1 MSRYCLGFDT
11 SCYTT
16 SVACAGRDGVVVDE
30 RKVLDVPHGGRG
42 LRQSDALFQHNR
54 NLPPLLDALFSHI
67 DRRLVRAVAV
77 SVSPTA
83 APDSYMPVFLAGQ
96 LAARSVAGAL
106 DVPLMVTNHQAGHL
120 RAALLGNEALL
131 LSDCFLALH
140 LSGGTTDLL
149 LVRPAAGGLGEA
161 TPLGASS
168 DLHAGQ
174 LVDRVGVA
182 MGLPFPCGARFE
194 ALARRAQERLIRI
207 PSSVRA
213 LNCSFS
219 GAEAQAFRLL
229 RDGTPPEEVA
239 YAIYDFLAR
248 TLSRILLS
256 AAQETGC
263 KDALAAGGVASSALL
278 RELLA
283 SRLQGRVRLS
293 FGESALSS
301 DNAVGTALLAS
312 DAWGGELL

>member
-1 MSRYCLGFDT
+1 M
-11 SCYTT
+11 
-16 SVACAGRDGVVVDE
+16 
-30 RKVLDVPHGGRG
+30 
-42 LRQSDALFQHNR
+42 
-54 NLPPLLDALFSHI
+54 
-67 DRRLVRAVAV
+67 
-77 SVSPTA
+77 
-83 APDSYMPVFLAGQ
+83 
-96 LAARSVAGAL
+96 
-106 DVPLMVTNHQAGHL
+106 
-120 RAALLGNEALL
+120 
-131 LSDCFLALH
+131 
-140 LSGGTTDLL
+140 
-149 LVRPAAGGLGEA
+149 
-161 TPLGASS
+161 
-168 DLHAGQ
+168 
-174 LVDRVGVA
+174 
-182 MGLPFPCGARFE
+182 
-194 ALARRAQERLIRI
+194 ARRAQERLIRI

-229 RDGTPPEEVA
+229 RGGTPPEEVA

-263 KDALAAGGVASSALL
+263 KDALAAGGVASSVLL